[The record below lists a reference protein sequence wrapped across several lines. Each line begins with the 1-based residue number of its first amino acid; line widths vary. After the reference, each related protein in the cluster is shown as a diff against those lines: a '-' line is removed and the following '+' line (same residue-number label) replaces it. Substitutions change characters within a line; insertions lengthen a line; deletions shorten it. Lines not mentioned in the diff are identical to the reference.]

1 MNKFTSEYYLPPC
14 MEIVPEISNVPEF
27 DKDPYGPRLHVRKQ
41 ERRKSNIDLRKV
53 SGDFLEEVKQF
64 AEKEEESQNIQI
76 QPLQK
81 DLDNGPRKFGQSF
94 TNQLVDIK
102 KLNKSIDKREAI
114 EVNIKMQDEPL
125 SMV

>member
-1 MNKFTSEYYLPPC
+1 

-76 QPLQK
+76 QPL
-81 DLDNGPRKFGQSF
+81 
-94 TNQLVDIK
+94 
-102 KLNKSIDKREAI
+102 
-114 EVNIKMQDEPL
+114 
-125 SMV
+125 